1 MAVNTIVEILGIKTE
16 KDFVGAV
23 GEFESTVVLT
33 FKPLTDRLQQ
43 QVLTSE
49 VQQLELH
56 MTFVESWRDRVAK
69 ALMLSA
75 AFENHGRSHHFLLP
89 GGKGITA
96 TDREAYQKSI
106 TAGAAALCVY
116 FEQLLK
122 SVDSRVNLCKKL
134 LGNESEGAVNNRRFT

>member
-1 MAVNTIVEILGIKTE
+1 MAVNTIVEILKIKTE
-16 KDFVGAV
+16 ADFISSVGD
-23 GEFESTVVLT
+23 FEGTIELT
-33 FKPLTDRLQQ
+33 FRPLTDKLRQ

-69 ALMLSA
+69 GLMIAS
-75 AFENHGRSHHFLLP
+75 AFEQHGKSHYFLLP
-89 GGKGITA
+89 GGKNVTT

-116 FEQLLK
+116 FEQLLR

-134 LGNESEGAVNNRRFT
+134 LGNEETGAQNNRRFS